1 MLWTVHLFAFVMVI
15 IMRKYDVYLREV
27 LLIKYTVSADNAD
40 DARDLILSGEY
51 DDDTYQL
58 VDALECDIDSIDEVQ

>member
-1 MLWTVHLFAFVMVI
+1 MN
-15 IMRKYDVYLREV
+15 KYDVYLREV

>member
-1 MLWTVHLFAFVMVI
+1 
-15 IMRKYDVYLREV
+15 MRKYDVYLREV

-58 VDALECDIDSIDEVQ
+58 VDALECDIDSIDEVS

>member
-1 MLWTVHLFAFVMVI
+1 
-15 IMRKYDVYLREV
+15 MRKDDVYLREV

-58 VDALECDIDSIDEVQ
+58 VDALECDIDSIDEVS

>member
-1 MLWTVHLFAFVMVI
+1 MN
-15 IMRKYDVYLREV
+15 KYDVYLREV

-58 VDALECDIDSIDEVQ
+58 VDALECDIDSIDEVS

>member
-1 MLWTVHLFAFVMVI
+1 MHRSGVLIVK
-15 IMRKYDVYLREV
+15 KYDVYLREV